1 MILNDLY
8 KNRNSE
14 VAQTRSNIYILISI
28 IVYINSNIVI

>member
-1 MILNDLY
+1 MILNYLY
-8 KNRNSE
+8 KKRNSE